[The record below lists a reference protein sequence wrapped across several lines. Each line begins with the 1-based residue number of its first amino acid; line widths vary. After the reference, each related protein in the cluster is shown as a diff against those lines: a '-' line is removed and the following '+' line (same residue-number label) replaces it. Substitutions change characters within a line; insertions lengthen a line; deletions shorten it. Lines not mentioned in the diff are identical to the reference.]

1 MKATILSGLIAV
13 ALGGLTSCS
22 NILEE
27 NGVIN
32 NVAESGMGELRINLT
47 TDASL
52 NVSTKGGEGTEP
64 VNINGKS
71 YDINTGDF
79 NVTAVLSSSTANMLY
94 IFISPFIVQYFN
106 LGFIFICLYYIRFFL
121 RRNREIIK

>member
-64 VNINGKS
+64 VNING
-71 YDINTGDF
+71 
-79 NVTAVLSSSTANMLY
+79 
-94 IFISPFIVQYFN
+94 
-106 LGFIFICLYYIRFFL
+106 
-121 RRNREIIK
+121 